1 MQSFRTELENP
12 IVEKDIIELEKKIYA
27 YRAGK
32 MDEDRFRSLRLARGI
47 YGQRQPGVQMV
58 RIKLPFGQ
66 CTPKQLE
73 RLAEVSDQFSN
84 GNLHITTRQDVQI
97 HYVSLDKTPELW
109 EQLEQDAITIRE
121 ACGNTVRNITA
132 SSMSGIDPNE
142 PFDVRPYA
150 WAMFEFFLRNPV
162 CQDMGRKFKIAFS
175 SSEEDSAY
183 TWIHDLGFIPVVQE
197 GQRGFKVL
205 IGGGIGSQPRHA
217 DVLYNWLP
225 TDRIIPLTEAVLRVF
240 DRYGERERRQK
251 ARLKFL
257 IQDVGLEGLIKLI
270 EDMEK
275 ATSCSSFPIELEE
288 TFALPLLS
296 SNSIEFTSNEGY
308 TWFNENARAQKQ
320 PGYYAIGIRVTNGDI
335 SSRQARGLA
344 TLMRDMGLSELTFT
358 VEQGILVRH
367 VPSSSVGRL
376 YQGLK
381 ELGLAKAGYG
391 SVRDIVSCPGTVTCN
406 LGIGNAMGLARTLEE
421 LLDQKYAAEPRI
433 QSLKI
438 KISGCMN
445 ACGQHTIADIG
456 FQGMTIKVGQQIAPA
471 TQVLLGGGGDGLGR
485 GRFADKVTKVLSR
498 RVPQVL
504 DLLLEDYL
512 NHGTNT
518 EPFAD
523 YYQRR
528 GTDYFYQLL
537 KPLSETENTTER
549 DFIDWGDEQKYEKA
563 IGIGE
568 CAGVTVDLVATL
580 LVEAEERLGKAHM
593 YLDAGQYAD
602 AVYAVYTGLLYAA
615 KAILSGTQA
624 KLNTQAAIIKAY
636 DEQFGPESVYFL
648 GESFGQI
655 IYQINHHA
663 PTKSF
668 AEAYWALGK
677 ETVYHIQNARM
688 NVLDAN
694 EEQGEV
700 L

>member
-27 YRAGK
+27 FRAGK

-58 RIKLPFGQ
+58 RIKLPFGK
-66 CTPKQLE
+66 CTPQQLE
-73 RLAEVSDQFSN
+73 RLAAVSDTYSN

-109 EQLEQDAITIRE
+109 EQLEQDDITIRE

-132 SSMSGIDPNE
+132 STMAGIDPDE

-175 SSEEDSAY
+175 ASEKDSAY
-183 TWIHDLGFIPVVQE
+183 TWIHDLGFIPALQD
-197 GQRGFKVL
+197 GHRGFKVL

-217 DVLYNWLP
+217 DVLYDWLP
-225 TDRIIPLTEAVLRVF
+225 TDKIIPLTEAVLRVF
-240 DRYGERERRQK
+240 DRYGERDRRQK

-257 IQDVGLEGLIKLI
+257 IQDVGLDGLRSLIQEMELALSHAVYPI
-270 EDMEK
+270 EDS
-275 ATSCSSFPIELEE
+275 TP
-288 TFALPLLS
+288 FALPILS
-296 SNSIEFTSNEGY
+296 SNSIDLINPEEKQ
-308 TWFNENARAQKQ
+308 WFQENVSAQKQ
-320 PGYYAIGIRVTNGDI
+320 AGYYAIGVRITNGDL
-335 SSRQARGLA
+335 SSNQARGLA
-344 TLMRDMGLSELTFT
+344 ALMRSHDLSELTFT
-358 VEQGILVRH
+358 MEQGLLIRH
-367 VPSSSVGRL
+367 VPQATLSSI

-381 ELGLAKAGYG
+381 VLGLATSGYG
-391 SVRDIVSCPGTVTCN
+391 SIRDIVSCPGTVTCN
-406 LGIGNAMGLARTLEE
+406 LGIGNAMGLARALEA
-421 LLDQKYAAEPRI
+421 LLDQKYALEPRV

-471 TQVLLGGGGDGLGR
+471 TQVLLGGGGDGQGQ
-485 GRFADKVTKVLSR
+485 GRFADKVTKVLSK

-504 DLLLEDYL
+504 DNLLTDFLANANSEESY
-512 NHGTNT
+512 
-518 EPFAD
+518 AA
-523 YYQRR
+523 YYQRK

-537 KPLSETENTTER
+537 KPLSEIDAPTEE
-549 DFIDWGDEQKYEKA
+549 DFVDWGDEQKYEKA

-580 LVEAEERLGKAHM
+580 LVEAEEKLNQSQF
-593 YLDAGQYAD
+593 YLASEQYAD
-602 AVYAVYTGLLYAA
+602 SAYATYTALLYAA
-615 KAILSGTQA
+615 KAILTGTNA

-636 DEQFGPESVYFL
+636 DEQFGPDSDYYL
-648 GESFGQI
+648 GDSFAQI
-655 IYQINHHA
+655 IYQINHHS
-663 PTKSF
+663 PSKSF
-668 AEAYWALGK
+668 AEAYLSMG
-677 ETVYHIQNARM
+677 H
-688 NVLDAN
+688 
-694 EEQGEV
+694 EV
-700 L
+700 LRNIQTARINQVSTNEKLN